1 MNRGNVINCDQNRN
15 GTKVRN
21 IDPERMKVLF
31 VKPYWPWG
39 STLEASPP
47 MGFLYLSAALKETFP
62 GITVRLLDLRL
73 EKRKSESLENL
84 VRTFDPDLVG
94 FMSLTG
100 DYLVLERLT
109 AVVKRTSP
117 RAHVSC
123 GGPYPTHCPEDFR
136 DLVHVDSMVRGEGE
150 NSVCDLVSYLAGRL
164 PEEGLAARGVG
175 LRKQDGSLPVPG
187 LSPLGPDLD
196 RFPFPDWSLI
206 DIDRYSNL
214 IQINAVLSGKRY
226 MPMVTSR
233 GCPFHCT
240 YCHSMFGKKVR
251 LRSPE
256 NVVDEIETLVRHH
269 NVDEIQIYDDIFN
282 IDRERMMKICDLI
295 VRRGLNIRLSFP
307 NAIRSDMLDDEM
319 ILKLKE
325 AGAYMIT
332 FAIETASPKLQK
344 LIRKNLDLAKAV
356 RAIDFASRIGL
367 ITRGFFMIGFPTETE
382 DEIKNTL
389 RLACRLPLTT
399 LSIFSVVPFKGTE
412 LHDLAQKATSPRGRL
427 RLANPDPSYF
437 APNTFYTDETGIS
450 LRRHIL
456 LAYFRFFTPVRLVR
470 YFLKIPRKA
479 LYLRLL
485 GGLLKTG
492 FIIQKNE
499 RP

>member
-1 MNRGNVINCDQNRN
+1 MNRDRGADLNHIQNGNHIKTF
-15 GTKVRN
+15 G
-21 IDPERMKVLF
+21 PENMKVLF

-39 STLEASPP
+39 SSMEASPP
-47 MGFLYLSAALKETFP
+47 MGFLYLAAALKSRFP
-62 GITVRLLDLRL
+62 GIAVRLLDLRL
-73 EKRKSESLENL
+73 ETPKKETLENL
-84 VRTFDPDLVG
+84 LTAWEPDLVG

-100 DYLVLERLT
+100 DYPVLEQLT
-109 AVVKRTSP
+109 AVVKRTAP
-117 RAHVSC
+117 KAHVCC
-123 GGPYPTHCPEDFR
+123 GGPYPSHCPEDFR
-136 DLVHVDSMVRGEGE
+136 DLVHVDSIVRGEGE

-175 LRKQDGSLPVPG
+175 LRKQDGSLPVPN

-332 FAIETASPKLQK
+332 FAIETASPRLQK
-344 LIRKNLDLAKAV
+344 LIRKNLDLDKAV

-382 DEIKNTL
+382 DEIKQTL

-412 LHDLAQKATSPRGRL
+412 LHDLARKQTSRRGRI

-456 LAYFRFFTPVRLVR
+456 FTYVRFFTPLRLVR

-492 FIIQKNE
+492 FIIKKNE